1 MVYNADMRTLVWI
14 TNAFRLDSRLTAS
27 LEGEV
32 TFVFYSPYYF
42 AGERERAMYKRCS
55 QANLDAF
62 YESLHAFDFELQAE
76 HDCRLHV
83 YKEADPIAHIN
94 KLVTEHG
101 YDEVVIDMPLFGMYH
116 TVDCSKISVPHSFV
130 DSALVD
136 DTCFKM
142 TAKSRWMT
150 HVKSIVSFKPFKFS
164 RTVTP
169 YNLPATGC
177 SYPKPTVNP
186 LLDREAAMK
195 RARKMAPTYH
205 VTRDRHDGQT
215 QLSTILHNGRLD
227 PRTVFFTLAKDFQ
240 KAGANLTLNE
250 GSAAGML
257 RQLAFREIAIIRARR
272 DNLTLEDDPLVWAEK
287 LMPKASY
294 ENLVAQKP
302 GGKVT
307 FDMVQ
312 AGKTGVHA
320 IDVLLRPFLKSGIM
334 PNRARMLYASLIFY
348 NSPTGID
355 ALNTLIDTFD
365 IIGLD
370 GQSPN
375 NYTQV
380 LGALELS
387 YGKVLKMNI
396 DTAMDKL
403 YNKA

>member
-1 MVYNADMRTLVWI
+1 MRTLVWI
-14 TNAFRLDSRLTAS
+14 TNSFRLNSRLTAS

-32 TFVFYSPYYF
+32 TFVYYSPYYF
-42 AGERERAMYKRCS
+42 AGQRERDMYKRCS

-62 YESLHAFDFELQAE
+62 YESLHSFAFELEDQ
-76 HDCRLHV
+76 HDCRLHIF
-83 YKEADPIAHIN
+83 KEADPVAHIN
-94 KLVTEHG
+94 SLIAEHE
-101 YDEVVIDMPLFGMYH
+101 YDEVLIDMPLFGLWH
-116 TVDCSKISVPHSFV
+116 NIAFQDIAAPVNVI

-136 DTCFKM
+136 DECLKL

-150 HVKSIVSFKPFKFS
+150 HVKQLDSYVPYRFS
-164 RTVTP
+164 KIITP
-169 YNLPATGC
+169 YNLAPTGHT
-177 SYPKPTVNP
+177 YPSVSPNP
-186 LLDREAAMK
+186 LLDPVAAMK

-227 PRTVFFTLAKDFQ
+227 PRDVFFTLAKDF
-240 KAGANLTLNE
+240 KDAGADLTVNE

-257 RQLAFREIAIIRARR
+257 RQLAFREIAIIRTRR
-272 DNLTLEDDPLVWAEK
+272 AQLTLEDDPLTWAK
-287 LMPKASY
+287 LLMPTASY
-294 ENLVAQKP
+294 DNLITQKP

-307 FDMVQ
+307 FEMVK

-320 IDVLLRPFLKSGIM
+320 LDVLLKPFLKTGIM

-365 IIGLD
+365 LLGLD

-380 LGALELS
+380 LSALELS
-387 YGKVLKMNI
+387 YGKVLQMNI
-396 DTAMDKL
+396 DTAFKKL
-403 YNKA
+403 YDKA

>member
-1 MVYNADMRTLVWI
+1 MRTLVWI
-14 TNAFRLDSRLTAS
+14 TNSFRLDSRLTAS

-32 TFVFYSPYYF
+32 TFVYYSPYYF
-42 AGERERAMYKRCS
+42 AGQRERQMYKRCS

-76 HDCRLHV
+76 HDSRLHIF
-83 YKEADPIAHIN
+83 KEADPISHMNVLID
-94 KLVTEHG
+94 EHQ
-101 YDEVVIDMPLFGMYH
+101 YDEVIIDMPLFGLWH
-116 TVDCSKISVPHSFV
+116 NVPFQDIKSKVSVI
-130 DSALVD
+130 DSALID
-136 DTCFKM
+136 DECLKL

-150 HVKSIVSFKPFKFS
+150 HVKSIDTFKPYKFS
-164 RTVTP
+164 KTVTP
-169 YNLPATGC
+169 YNLSATGC
-177 SYPKPTVNP
+177 TYPTPTLNT
-186 LLDREAAMK
+186 LLDRDAAMK

-227 PRTVFFTLAKDFQ
+227 PRTVFFTLAKDF
-240 KAGANLTLNE
+240 KAAGADLSVNE
-250 GSAAGML
+250 GPSAGML

-272 DNLTLEDDPLVWAEK
+272 VQLTLEDDPLVWAK
-287 LMPKASY
+287 ALMPTASY
-294 ENLVAQKP
+294 ENLIAQKP
-302 GGKVT
+302 GGHVT
-307 FDMVQ
+307 FEMVQ
-312 AGKTGVHA
+312 AGKTGVHT
-320 IDVLLRPFLKSGIM
+320 IDVLLRPFLKTGIM
-334 PNRARMLYASLIFY
+334 PNRARMLFASLIFY

>member
-1 MVYNADMRTLVWI
+1 MRTLVWL
-14 TNAFRLDSRLTAS
+14 TNSFRLDSRLMAS

-32 TFVFYSPYYF
+32 TFVYYSPFYF
-42 AGERERAMYKRCS
+42 AGERERNIYKRCS
-55 QANLDAF
+55 QPNLDAF
-62 YESLHAFDFELQAE
+62 YESLHAFDFELAE
-76 HDCRLHV
+76 HDHRLHV
-83 YKEADPIAHIN
+83 FKVTDPIAHIN
-94 KLVTEHG
+94 SLIAQHH

-116 TVDCSKISVPHSFV
+116 TVDCSAISTQYSFV

-136 DTCFKM
+136 DACIKM
-142 TAKSRWMT
+142 TAKSRWMS
-150 HVKSIVSFKPFKFS
+150 HVKAIDTFKPYKFS
-164 RTVTP
+164 KTITP
-169 YNLPATGC
+169 YNLGDTGFT
-177 SYPKPTVNP
+177 YPTPITNV

-240 KAGANLTLNE
+240 KAGANLALNE

-257 RQLAFREIAIIRARR
+257 RQLAFREISIIRARR
-272 DNLTLEDDPLVWAEK
+272 DNLTLEDTPQTWAYT
-287 LMPKASY
+287 LMPAASY
-294 ENLVAQKP
+294 LNLLEQKP
-302 GGKVT
+302 GGHVT

-312 AGKTGVHA
+312 AGKTGVQA
-320 IDVLLRPFLKSGIM
+320 IDVLLRPFLKTGIM
-334 PNRARMLYASLIFY
+334 PNRARMLFASLIFY

-365 IIGLD
+365 LIGLD

-403 YNKA
+403 YPKE

>member
-1 MVYNADMRTLVWI
+1 MRTLVWI
-14 TNAFRLDSRLTAS
+14 TNSFRLNSRLTAS

-32 TFVFYSPYYF
+32 TFVYYSPFYF
-42 AGERERAMYKRCS
+42 AGQRERDIYKTCS

-62 YESLHAFDFELQAE
+62 YESLHAFAFELQAE
-76 HDCRLHV
+76 QDCRLHIF
-83 YKEADPIAHIN
+83 KEADPIAHIN
-94 KLVTEHG
+94 RLIERYG
-101 YDEVVIDMPLFGMYH
+101 YDEVIIDQPLFGLWH
-116 TVDCSKISVPHSFV
+116 NVAFEDIQATVNVI
-130 DSALVD
+130 DSALID
-136 DTCFKM
+136 DECVKL
-142 TAKSRWMT
+142 TAKSRWMS
-150 HVKSIVSFKPFKFS
+150 HVKQLDTYKPYKFS
-164 RTVTP
+164 RIVTP
-169 YNLPATGC
+169 YNLGDTGC
-177 SYPKPTVNP
+177 DYPAAPPNS
-186 LLDREAAMK
+186 LLDPEAALK

-227 PRTVFFTLAKDFQ
+227 PRDVFFTLAKDFK
-240 KAGANLTLNE
+240 KAGADLTVNE

-257 RQLAFREIAIIRARR
+257 RQLAFREIAIIRTRR
-272 DNLTLEDDPLVWAEK
+272 AGLTLEDDPLTFAQL

-294 ENLVAQKP
+294 DNLITQRP

-307 FDMVQ
+307 FDMVK

-320 IDVLLRPFLKSGIM
+320 IDVLLKPFLKTGIM
-334 PNRARMLYASLIFY
+334 PNRARMLFASLIFY
-348 NSPTGID
+348 NSPTGVD
-355 ALNTLIDTFD
+355 ALTTLINTFD
-365 IIGLD
+365 LLGLD

-380 LGALELS
+380 CGALELS